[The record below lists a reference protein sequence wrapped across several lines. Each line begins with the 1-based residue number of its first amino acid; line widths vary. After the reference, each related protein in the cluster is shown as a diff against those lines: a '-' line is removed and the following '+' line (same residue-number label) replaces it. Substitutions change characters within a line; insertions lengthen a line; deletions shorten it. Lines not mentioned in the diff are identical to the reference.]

1 MIKDETRKALS
12 ALMWEIEFLRAWRKG
27 SDSEESAFYKVA
39 NAAENFVKA
48 FRKNELKIDD

>member
-12 ALMWEIEFLRAWRKG
+12 ALMWKIEFLRAWRKG

-48 FRKNELKIDD
+48 FRKHELKIDD